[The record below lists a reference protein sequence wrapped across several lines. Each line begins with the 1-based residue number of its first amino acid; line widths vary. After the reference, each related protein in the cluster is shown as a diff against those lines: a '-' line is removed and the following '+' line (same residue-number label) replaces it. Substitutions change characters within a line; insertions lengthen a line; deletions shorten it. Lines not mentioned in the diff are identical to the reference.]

1 MNKREAEK
9 KLLQILKDG
18 DVTIRPAQLTE
29 LYKLVDKLVEKPGP
43 VEVSEAEADM
53 LELAKSDLV
62 RAPGTIKDYADTHHG
77 WAMDNVLEDRL
88 MRAYVNGYT
97 VKKPK
102 RWNVRVPKKWSG
114 DDKHYWTKEQDGAL
128 TWAYLINNDYMI
140 PAQQF
145 TTAEIEH
152 YGLQDCERVEVCADN
167 ARTTGEVKN

>member
-102 RWNVRVPKKWSG
+102 RWNVRVPHTKEVWYYKSG
-114 DDKHYWTKEQDGAL
+114 DADLLTICPADKKLRG
-128 TWAYLINNDYMI
+128 M
-140 PAQQF
+140 F
-145 TTAEIEH
+145 TDAEIIK
-152 YGLQDCERVEVCADN
+152 YGLQDCERVEVIY
-167 ARTTGEVKN
+167 R